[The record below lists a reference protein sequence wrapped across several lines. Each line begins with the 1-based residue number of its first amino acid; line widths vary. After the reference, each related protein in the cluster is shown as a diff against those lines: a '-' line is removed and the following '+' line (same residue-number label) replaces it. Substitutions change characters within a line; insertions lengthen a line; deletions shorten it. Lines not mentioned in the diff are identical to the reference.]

1 LEKRGKPTVVV
12 TTTMFAELT
21 DRVAAT
27 YGMPDCRR
35 VVLGHPLGGTDEAT
49 LTAWADASVE
59 RIVSL
64 LTT

>member
-1 LEKRGKPTVVV
+1 
-12 TTTMFAELT
+12 MFSDLT
-21 DRVAAT
+21 DRVADT